1 MKVRNK
7 GGVGGV
13 NFNLGCMFFCDKVGF
28 IKGEREIIE
37 GIYWNC
43 GDVLKEVDS
52 VKLYSFKDEWDFVW
66 SYKDVW
72 MIGK

>member
-1 MKVRNK
+1 
-7 GGVGGV
+7 
-13 NFNLGCMFFCDKVGF
+13 MFLCDKVGF

-43 GDVLKEVDS
+43 GDVLKEVES